1 VTCRFCRYLGDAV
14 QGGLIILVVAF
25 FVLVFFIMWANA
37 P

>member
-1 VTCRFCRYLGDAV
+1 MSCRLCRHLGNAV
-14 QGGLIILVVAF
+14 QGALIILVVAF

>member
-1 VTCRFCRYLGDAV
+1 MTCRFCRHLGNVV
-14 QGGLIILVVAF
+14 QGGLVAF